1 MGINSSLFKDILYFL
16 KLKRMNLTI
25 QPKKKGFYSLKLKFN
40 LTLNELITGVTP
52 NINKIIKIPIS
63 PFPHTLHIIMS
74 HSISVKLVY

>member
-25 QPKKKGFYSLKLKFN
+25 QPKKRLLHLKLKFN